1 MKLYSIRP
9 LVFCLSVFMSQVALA
24 QTTLSAQDKKD
35 AKTDSETKTLFKGGP
50 SPKIKS
56 IGLSFSPLVQFGQL
70 GPQQGGALALH
81 VNNKWEIGA
90 SFLGSMRHR
99 NEFYS
104 NDLRQNFSA
113 FSLAYT
119 PNANK
124 LVHLS
129 FPLLIGVIRYQDA
142 SMMTGMPGPGGRFDN
157 FYWRNGRNAFG
168 LQPGINAELNVHKYI
183 RLFAG
188 ANYRLAIG
196 NDEIPELSGFSGQ
209 VGLKVGFF
217 NHKISPKK

>member
-9 LVFCLSVFMSQVALA
+9 LVFCLSVFMSTISFA
-24 QTTLSAQDKKD
+24 QTTLSSQDRKESKD
-35 AKTDSETKTLFKGGP
+35 VSETKTLFKGGS

-56 IGLSFSPLVQFGQL
+56 FGLSFSPIVQFGQL
-70 GPQQGGALALH
+70 GPQQGGILALH
-81 VNNKWEIGA
+81 LNNKWEIGA
-90 SFLGSMRHR
+90 SVLGSMRHR

-113 FSLAYT
+113 LSLAYT

-129 FPLLIGVIRYQDA
+129 FPLMIGVIRYQDETMLA
-142 SMMTGMPGPGGRFDN
+142 TMPGPGGRFDN

-168 LQPGINAELNVHKYI
+168 IQPGINAELNVHKYI

-196 NDEIPELSGFSGQ
+196 NDELPELSGFSGQ

-217 NHKISPKK
+217 NHKVNNKK

>member
-9 LVFCLSVFMSQVALA
+9 ILFCISVFFSNVVSA
-24 QTTLSAQDKKD
+24 QTTLSAQDRKASKE
-35 AKTDSETKTLFKGGP
+35 ASETKTLFKDSP
-50 SPKIKS
+50 SFKIKS
-56 IGLSFSPLVQFGQL
+56 FGLSFSPLVQFGQL
-70 GPQQGGALALH
+70 GPQQGGILALH
-81 VNNKWEIGA
+81 LNNKWEIGA

-99 NEFYS
+99 NEIYS

-113 FSLAYT
+113 LSLAYT

-129 FPLLIGVIRYQDA
+129 FPLMIGVIRYQDETMLA
-142 SMMTGMPGPGGRFDN
+142 SMPGPGGRFDN
-157 FYWRNGRNAFG
+157 FYWRNARNAFG
-168 LQPGINAELNVHKYI
+168 IQPGINAELNVHKYI

-196 NDEIPELSGFSGQ
+196 NDELPELSGLSGQ
-209 VGLKVGFF
+209 IGLKVGFF
-217 NHKISPKK
+217 NHKISDKK

>member
-9 LVFCLSVFMSQVALA
+9 FLICCLSVFISTSSFA
-24 QTTLSAQDKKD
+24 QTTLSAQDRKESKD
-35 AKTDSETKTLFKGGP
+35 ASETKTLFKGGV

-56 IGLSFSPLVQFGQL
+56 FGLSFAPIVQFGQL
-70 GPQQGGALALH
+70 GPQQGGILALH
-81 VNNKWEIGA
+81 LNNKWEIGA

-99 NEFYS
+99 NEIYS

-113 FSLAYT
+113 LSLAYT

-129 FPLLIGVIRYQDA
+129 FPLMIGVIRYQDDAILA
-142 SMMTGMPGPGGRFDN
+142 SMPGPGGRFDN

-168 LQPGINAELNVHKYI
+168 IQPGINAELNVHKYI

-188 ANYRLAIG
+188 ANYRLAVG
-196 NDEIPELSGFSGQ
+196 NDELPELSGLSGQ
-209 VGLKVGFF
+209 IGLKVGFF
-217 NHKISPKK
+217 NQKISKK

>member
-9 LVFCLSVFMSQVALA
+9 YVFYLSMFLSNFAFA
-24 QTTLSAQDKKD
+24 QTTLSAQDRKESKD
-35 AKTDSETKTLFKGGP
+35 VFETKTLFKDGS

-56 IGLSFSPLVQFGQL
+56 FGLSFSPLVQFGQL
-70 GPQQGGALALH
+70 GPQQGGVLALH
-81 VNNKWEIGA
+81 LNNKWEIGA

-99 NEFYS
+99 NEIYS

-113 FSLAYT
+113 LSLAYT

-129 FPLLIGVIRYQDA
+129 FPLMIGVIHYQDA
-142 SMMTGMPGPGGRFDN
+142 NMMVNLPGQGGRMND
-157 FYWRNGRNAFG
+157 FYWRYGRSAFG

-196 NDEIPELSGFSGQ
+196 NDELPELSGLSGQ
-209 VGLKVGFF
+209 IGLKVGFF
-217 NHKISPKK
+217 NHKISNKK

>member
-1 MKLYSIRP
+1 MKLYSIR
-9 LVFCLSVFMSQVALA
+9 LTIFCLSVFLSNVALA
-24 QTTLSAQDKKD
+24 QTTLSSQDRKESKD
-35 AKTDSETKTLFKGGP
+35 ASETKTLLKGGV

-56 IGLSFSPLVQFGQL
+56 FGLSFSPLVQFGQL
-70 GPQQGGALALH
+70 GPQQGGILALH
-81 VNNKWEIGA
+81 LNDKWEIGA
-90 SFLGSMRHR
+90 GFLGSMRHS
-99 NEFYS
+99 NEIYS
-104 NDLRQNFSA
+104 NDLRQQFSA
-113 FSLAYT
+113 LSLAYT

-129 FPLLIGVIRYQDA
+129 FPLMIGVIRYQDEMMLA
-142 SMMTGMPGPGGRFDN
+142 SMPGPGRRYDN
-157 FYWRNGRNAFG
+157 LYWRNGRNAFG

-196 NDEIPELSGFSGQ
+196 KDELPELSGLSGQ

-217 NHKISPKK
+217 NHKINHKK

>member
-1 MKLYSIRP
+1 
-9 LVFCLSVFMSQVALA
+9 MSSYTFA
-24 QTTLSAQDKKD
+24 QTTLSSQEKKESKD
-35 AKTDSETKTLFKGGP
+35 ESETKTLFKGGV

-56 IGLSFSPLVQFGQL
+56 FGLSFSPLVQFGQL
-70 GPQQGGALALH
+70 GPQQGGVLALH
-81 VNNKWEIGA
+81 LNDKWEIGA

-104 NDLRQNFSA
+104 HDLRQNFSA
-113 FSLAYT
+113 LSLAYT
-119 PNANK
+119 PHANK
-124 LVHLS
+124 LIHLS
-129 FPLLIGVIRYQDA
+129 FPLMIGVIRYQDETMLA
-142 SMMTGMPGPGGRFDN
+142 NMPSPGGRYDN
-157 FYWRNGRNAFG
+157 FYGRNGRNAFG

-196 NDEIPELSGFSGQ
+196 NEEIPELSGLSGQ

-217 NHKISPKK
+217 NHKVKNKK